1 MIGLSNSTRF
11 KKSCAMHVSLPSE
24 ISTRV
29 ADVHNEAR
37 VKVGSKVTSK
47 RTAKRSFIWRLLFT
61 DRGSAAIE
69 LAIIIPMMVLLMLGT
84 IELYLYVR
92 AVSEVEHT
100 AFTIADILGQSTQ
113 VIDDNTTS
121 NAANLGTI
129 WNDAVLLAAPLN
141 LQSSGSVIV
150 TVICDAT
157 TAPCGKVAATAYS
170 MVAGTPQTYWQRAA
184 PWNNTKVLTTNE
196 TMGNLL
202 PSSWPFRNGDSAIVV
217 EVAYTYNPFPMTQ
230 SLWPHTP
237 GTTTIY
243 KRVYVRPRSGSPLA
257 LGTS

>member
-1 MIGLSNSTRF
+1 MIGISTRTRF
-11 KKSCAMHVSLPSE
+11 KKNWATILSLRGD
-24 ISTRV
+24 ISGAIAEGHR
-29 ADVHNEAR
+29 DVLP
-37 VKVGSKVTSK
+37 KVESIV
-47 RTAKRSFIWRLLFT
+47 TAKRATRSTFVWRLLLT
-61 DRGSAAIE
+61 ETGSAAIE
-69 LAIIIPMMVLLMLGT
+69 LAIIIPMMVLMMLGT

-100 AFTIADILGQSTQ
+100 AFTVADILGQSTQ

-141 LQSSGSVIV
+141 IKSNGSVIV
-150 TVICDAT
+150 TAVCDGT
-157 TAPCGKVAATAYS
+157 TAPCGKVAATNS
-170 MVAGTPQTYWQRAA
+170 MVAGTPQMYWQRGA

-196 TMGNLL
+196 STSNLL
-202 PSSWPFRNGDSAIVV
+202 PSTWPFRNGDSAIVV

-237 GTTTIY
+237 GITTIY
-243 KRVYVRPRSGSPLA
+243 KRVYVRTRSGSPLV
-257 LGTS
+257 LGSS